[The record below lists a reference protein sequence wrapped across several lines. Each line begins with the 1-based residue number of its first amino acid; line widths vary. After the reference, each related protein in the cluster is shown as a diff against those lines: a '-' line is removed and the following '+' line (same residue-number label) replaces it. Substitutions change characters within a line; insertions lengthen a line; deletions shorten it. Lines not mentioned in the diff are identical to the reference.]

1 VHQPED
7 AAAQH
12 PDRAAAGDKLKRI
25 CAAAA
30 PRADNRNI
38 IGGRAMIHLVP
49 FRHEVQ
55 RTRHAP
61 LGLAAAPAA
70 VALAVAAI
78 LAQTMPARAQAPTPP
93 TSPTLACPDA
103 NPPFVMPPEIV
114 SSGGIL
120 RGTLNLTEQFQRVPS
135 TFGGPC
141 APQLMRVFQGA
152 GLPPSPT
159 AQPPAP
165 DYADPIPAPT
175 LRARVGDLVQLTF
188 VNQVNSNRF
197 DRNID
202 IDACQR
208 VGQNGSIYPGTFD
221 TFPNCLHASSTAN
234 IHFHGTHTSP
244 SSTGDN
250 VYLQVRPLPRDN
262 QGNLTVTPAQAT
274 ASLDDFFRVCAQ
286 QLRNPLNQWPVHWN
300 DIQGPYIDKQIEML
314 KAYQTQNP
322 TQPLWDEDQTALKA
336 GEWPQYYIGAV
347 PYCFALPQYT
357 ANVWPPPPGSNSPNM
372 GQSPGTHWYHAHKHG
387 STAINVGNGM
397 TGVFIIEGQ
406 YDTDLN
412 AFYSRYTLRNGAW
425 NIRAQPVMVLNQLLT
440 VPNRLNGTPGGSP
453 DFAVNGRLRPVL
465 QMQPGEVQL
474 WRIANT
480 SGRSAAYFQAPV
492 GLQWRQI
499 AQDGVQ
505 FTNQNYRISHNHP
518 IYVAPGNRIDLL
530 VQAPMQPVTTNVLI
544 QNVMA
549 RADVNP
555 TPANPTPTDPNPGT
569 PLLSVVVSGP
579 PVTLNNQPTQ
589 MPFINQAP
597 QQPVFLAD
605 IADWELRRS
614 HFSGK
619 RLTFD
624 SKGPG
629 SKVQHTINGIQ
640 FEDNLATVPVHLGAV
655 EEWTIR
661 NTTSSNGPGLIDHPF
676 HIHINP
682 FQITELFDPNENMT
696 DPRTG
701 QVIGVLVNGKTVPIP
716 QYVVAPAPKT
726 DPRQCVLDPNDPGT
740 WRPCRPPGW
749 PPTGLVWW
757 DVFAIPSGRAA
768 ASNTDPKNVIPGYFK
783 MRSRFVDYGGL
794 YVLHCHIL
802 IHEDRGMMFSVN
814 VSKPLTTVLKHH

>member
-1 VHQPED
+1 
-7 AAAQH
+7 
-12 PDRAAAGDKLKRI
+12 
-25 CAAAA
+25 
-30 PRADNRNI
+30 
-38 IGGRAMIHLVP
+38 MIHLVP
-49 FRHEVQ
+49 FQHEAQ
-55 RTRHAP
+55 CTRHASVC
-61 LGLAAAPAA
+61 LAVVLAAATFL
-70 VALAVAAI
+70 V
-78 LAQTMPARAQAPTPP
+78 QTMPARAQAPTQP
-93 TSPTLACPDA
+93 TSPTLACPDP

-120 RGTLNLTEQFQRVPS
+120 RGTLNLTEQFQRLPS

-141 APQLMRVFQGA
+141 NPQLVRIFQGI
-152 GLPPSPT
+152 GLPPSPN

-165 DYADPIPAPT
+165 DYADPIPGPT
-175 LRARVGDLVQLTF
+175 LRARLGDLVQLTF

-208 VGQNGSIYPGTFD
+208 VGQNGSVYPGNFD
-221 TFPNCLHASSTAN
+221 TYPNCLHASSTAN

-262 QGNLTVTPAQAT
+262 QGNLTTTPAQAT
-274 ASLDDFFRVCAQ
+274 ASLDDFFRICAQ
-286 QLRNPLNQWPVHWN
+286 QLRNPLNQWPKTWT
-300 DIQGPYIDKQIEML
+300 DMQGPYLDKQIELL
-314 KAYQTQNP
+314 KAYQQQNP
-322 TQPLWDEDQTALKA
+322 TQPLWDEDEAALKA

-372 GQSPGTHWYHAHKHG
+372 GQAPGTHWYHAHKHG

-412 AFYSRYTLRNGAW
+412 TFYSRYQLRNGAW
-425 NIRAQPVMVLNQLLT
+425 NIRAQPVMVLNQLMT
-440 VPNRLNGTPGGSP
+440 VPHRLSGTPGGAP
-453 DFAVNGRLRPVL
+453 DFAVNGRLRPVV

-505 FTNQNYRISHNHP
+505 FTNQNYRLSHNHP

-530 VQAPMQPVTTNVLI
+530 VQAPTQQITTNVLI
-544 QNVMA
+544 QDVMA
-549 RADVNP
+549 RAAVLP
-555 TPANPTPTDPNPGT
+555 TPVNPTPTDPNPGV

-605 IADWELRRS
+605 IEDWELRRNHYS
-614 HFSGK
+614 TK

-640 FEDNLATVPVHLGAV
+640 FEDNLATVPVQLGAV

-661 NTTSSNGPGLIDHPF
+661 NTTSTNGPGLIDHPF

-701 QVIGVLVNGKTVPIP
+701 LLIGQLVNGKTVPIP
-716 QYVVAPAPKT
+716 QYVVAPAQKT
-726 DPRQCVLDPNDPGT
+726 DPRQCVLDPNDPST
-740 WRPCRPPGW
+740 WRPCRPPPW

-768 ASNTDPKNVIPGYFK
+768 ASSTNPNNVIPGYFK
-783 MRSRFVDYGGL
+783 MRSRFVDYAGL

-814 VSKPLTTVLKHH
+814 VGKPYTTLLKHH